1 MARIDLGVGPIEY
14 EDTGGPGTPVV
25 LLHGLVQDG
34 SVWRDVVELLGEEFR
49 CLVPTLP
56 YGCHR
61 AALKPGAEMTPTA
74 MARLIGE
81 FADAL
86 DLGDDTVFVEND
98 AGRLQQLAAERP
110 DRVGRMVIAGCE
122 AFDNYPPRAGGKM
135 LDAAARVPGGIA
147 LLVRTLSVRA
157 LRRVPGTGYAV
168 MAHRP
173 VPHDLIDRWLEPLR
187 SDPAARDILIRYL
200 RSVHKSEMME
210 AADALRTYDRP
221 ALVVWG
227 RQDAMMPP
235 AHGRRLAELLPKG
248 RLVEL
253 DECRT
258 LIPLDR
264 PDGLAAAI
272 REFVTETAG

>member
-1 MARIDLGVGPIEY
+1 MARIELTAGPVEY
-14 EDTGGPGTPVV
+14 EDTGGTGTPIV

-34 SVWRDVVELLGEEFR
+34 SVWRHVVQELGEDFR

-56 YGCHR
+56 YGSHR
-61 AALKPGAEMTPTA
+61 LPLKQGAELTPST

-86 DLGDDTVFVEND
+86 GLGGDAVFVEND

-135 LDAAARVPGGIA
+135 MDAAARVPGGIA
-147 LLVRTLSVRA
+147 LLIRVLSVRA
-157 LRRVPGTGYAV
+157 LRRVPGTGFAV

-173 VPHDLIDRWLEPLR
+173 VPHDLTDRWLEPLR
-187 SDPAARDILIRYL
+187 TDPQARQVLVRYL
-200 RSVHKSEMME
+200 RSARRTEMRE
-210 AADALRTYDRP
+210 AAEALRTYDSP
-221 ALVVWG
+221 ALIVWG
-227 RQDAMMPP
+227 RQDRMMPIE
-235 AHGRRLAELLPKG
+235 HGRRFAELLPKS

-253 DECRT
+253 DDCRT

-264 PDGLAAAI
+264 PDALAEAI
-272 REFVTETAG
+272 REFVKTT

>member
-1 MARIDLGVGPIEY
+1 MARIELSAGPVEY
-14 EDTGGPGTPVV
+14 EDTGGTGTPIV

-34 SVWRDVVELLGEEFR
+34 SVWRHVVEELGDEFR

-56 YGCHR
+56 YGSHR
-61 AALKPGAEMTPTA
+61 VPLKPGAELSPRT

-86 DLGDDTVFVEND
+86 DLGDDAVFVEND

-135 LDAAARVPGGIA
+135 MDAAARVPGGIA
-147 LLVRTLSVRA
+147 LLIRVLSVRA

-173 VPHDLIDRWLEPLR
+173 VPHDLTDRWLAPLR
-187 SDPAARDILIRYL
+187 TDPGARRILVRYL
-200 RSVHKSEMME
+200 RSARRTEMLE
-210 AADALRTYDRP
+210 AARALRAYDRP

-227 RQDAMMPP
+227 RQDKMMPP
-235 AHGRRLAELLPKG
+235 EHGRRFADLLPKS

-253 DECRT
+253 DDCRT

-272 REFVTETAG
+272 REFVTNT

>member
-1 MARIDLGVGPIEY
+1 MARIELTAGPVEY
-14 EDTGGPGTPVV
+14 EDTGGTGTPIV

-34 SVWRDVVELLGEEFR
+34 SVWRHVVDELGEEFR

-56 YGCHR
+56 YGSHR
-61 AALKPGAEMTPTA
+61 SALKPGAELTPVT

-86 DLGDDTVFVEND
+86 ELGDDAVFVEND

-110 DRVGRMVIAGCE
+110 ERVGRMVIAGCE

-135 LDAAARVPGGIA
+135 MDAAARVPGGIA
-147 LLVRTLSVRA
+147 LLVRILSVRA
-157 LRRVPGTGYAV
+157 LRRVPGTGFAV

-173 VPHDLIDRWLEPLR
+173 VPHDLTDRWLEPLR
-187 SDPAARDILIRYL
+187 TDPAARRVLVRYL
-200 RSVHKSEMME
+200 RSARRAEMRE
-210 AADALRTYDRP
+210 AAEALRGYDRP
-221 ALVVWG
+221 ALIVWG
-227 RQDAMMPP
+227 RQDKMMPP
-235 AHGRRLAELLPKG
+235 EHGRRFAELLPKS

-253 DECRT
+253 DDCRT

-264 PDGLAAAI
+264 PEGLAAAI
-272 REFVTETAG
+272 RDFVTST

>member
-1 MARIDLGVGPIEY
+1 MARIELTAGPIEY
-14 EDTGGPGTPVV
+14 EDTGGTGTPLV

-34 SVWRDVVELLGEEFR
+34 SVWRHVVDELGGEFR

-56 YGCHR
+56 YGSHR
-61 AALKPGAEMTPTA
+61 VPLRPGAELTPRG

-86 DLGDDTVFVEND
+86 ELGDDAVFVEND

-135 LDAAARVPGGIA
+135 MDAAARVPGGIA
-147 LLVRTLSVRA
+147 LLIRILSVRA

-173 VPHDLIDRWLEPLR
+173 VPHDLTDRWLKPLR
-187 SDPAARDILIRYL
+187 TDPAARGVLVRYL
-200 RSVHKSEMME
+200 RSVHRSEMME
-210 AADALRTYDRP
+210 AAEGLRTYDRP

-227 RQDAMMPP
+227 RQDKMMPP

-253 DECRT
+253 DDCRT

-272 REFVTETAG
+272 REFVAAT

>member
-1 MARIDLGVGPIEY
+1 MARIELTAGPVEY
-14 EDTGGPGTPVV
+14 EDTGGTGTPLV

-34 SVWRDVVELLGEEFR
+34 SVWRYVVDELRDEFR

-56 YGCHR
+56 YGSHR
-61 AALKPGAEMTPTA
+61 VPLRPGAELTPMG

-86 DLGDDTVFVEND
+86 ELGDDAVFVEND

-135 LDAAARVPGGIA
+135 MDAAARVPGGIA
-147 LLVRTLSVRA
+147 LLIRILSVRA

-168 MAHRP
+168 MAHRQ
-173 VPHDLIDRWLEPLR
+173 VPHDLTDRWLAPLR
-187 SDPAARDILIRYL
+187 TDPVARRILVRYL
-200 RSVHKSEMME
+200 RSARKTEMLE
-210 AADALRTYDRP
+210 AADSLRTYDRP

-227 RQDAMMPP
+227 RQDKMMPP
-235 AHGRRLAELLPKG
+235 EHARRFAALLPKS

-253 DECRT
+253 DDCRT

-272 REFVTETAG
+272 REFVAST

>member
-1 MARIDLGVGPIEY
+1 MARIELSAGPVEY
-14 EDTGGPGTPVV
+14 EDTGGTGTPLV

-34 SVWRDVVELLGEEFR
+34 SVWRHVVEELGEEFR

-56 YGCHR
+56 YGSHR
-61 AALKPGAEMTPTA
+61 VPLKPGAELTPPA

-86 DLGDDTVFVEND
+86 ELGDDAVFVEND

-110 DRVGRMVIAGCE
+110 DRVGRMVVAGCE

-135 LDAAARVPGGIA
+135 MDAAARIPGGIA
-147 LLVRTLSVRA
+147 LLVRILSVRA
-157 LRRVPGTGYAV
+157 LRRVPGTGFAV

-173 VPHDLIDRWLEPLR
+173 VPHDLIDRWLEPLLTE
-187 SDPAARDILIRYL
+187 PEARAVLVRYL
-200 RSVHKSEMME
+200 RSARKAEMAE
-210 AADALRTYDRP
+210 AAEGLRTYDRP

-227 RQDAMMPP
+227 RQDKMMPP
-235 AHGRRLAELLPKG
+235 EHGRRLAELLPKS

-253 DECRT
+253 DDCRT

-272 REFVTETAG
+272 REFVAST